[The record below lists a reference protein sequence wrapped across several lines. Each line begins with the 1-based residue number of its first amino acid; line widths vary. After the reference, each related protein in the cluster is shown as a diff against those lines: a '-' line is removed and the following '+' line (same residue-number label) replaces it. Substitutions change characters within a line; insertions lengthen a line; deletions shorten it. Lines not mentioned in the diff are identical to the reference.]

1 MLLSSGMVS
10 LGVPTIALIMAGGG
24 GKRLWPA
31 SRADRP
37 KQLMPDP
44 IEPWRPLLAATASRL
59 TGLLTSGHLRVVTVA
74 DQLEPVQDAL
84 PELVHE
90 QFFAEPRARNTGPA
104 IALSLV
110 HLRAQLGD
118 LADEAVVVALPAD
131 HMITDEPRFRACLRQ
146 AIAWAKHHDRVVT
159 LGVEP
164 QYAATGY
171 GYMQREADPLDP
183 IDEGIAEMPV
193 YGAKRFVEKPDQ
205 VTAASYL
212 ASGDYLWNAGIFV
225 FPLAR
230 LERDFERYT
239 PDLVRALEPVAG
251 ALEAGNDPTA
261 ATRAAYA
268 EIRSAAFDV
277 AIMEKLDDIL
287 VVPANI
293 GWSDLGVW
301 KSIAD
306 LLPTDA
312 QGNAIA
318 VNANHEVV
326 LIDSKDN
333 LVFSED
339 ATVGLIGVEDLA
351 VVVSDNKVLVCPK
364 YRSQEVR
371 DLVKELTRRN
381 LKR

>member
-1 MLLSSGMVS
+1 MI
-10 LGVPTIALIMAGGG
+10 PTIALIMAGGG

-59 TGLLTSGHLRVVTVA
+59 TGLLNAGHMRVVTVE
-74 DQLEPVQDAL
+74 DQLEPVRDAL
-84 PELVHE
+84 PELTE
-90 QFFAEPRARNTGPA
+90 AQFFAEPRARNTAPA
-104 IALSLV
+104 VALSLV
-110 HLRAQLGD
+110 HLRAQLGEI
-118 LADEAVVVALPAD
+118 ADHAVVVALPAD
-131 HMITDEPRFRACLRQ
+131 HMITDEPRFRACLRH
-146 AIAWAKHHDRVVT
+146 AIEHAAAHDCVVT
-159 LGVEP
+159 LGIEP
-164 QYAATGY
+164 KYAATGY
-171 GYMQREADPLDP
+171 GYMQRAAKPLEAGEVGISEIP
-183 IDEGIAEMPV
+183 IYPAL
-193 YGAKRFVEKPDQ
+193 RFVEKPDQ

-239 PDLVRALEPVAG
+239 PDLVRALAPVG
-251 ALEAGNDPTA
+251 EALEAGADPTA

-268 EIRSAAFDV
+268 EIRSAALDV

-312 QGNAIA
+312 DGNAIA

-326 LIDSKDN
+326 LIDSRDN

-371 DLVKELTRRN
+371 DLVKELTRRS